1 MVFDSLLRMDTEIN
15 SKINFFPEK
24 FLKKKIQLLV
34 KYHNEGCVIS
44 LLLLSMLV
52 KYHNIITQSCI
63 FEYIL
68 KKLVFSYI
76 VIKDH
81 FGHVTPNRENKMT
94 YKSGTPRPDTSV
106 P

>member
-1 MVFDSLLRMDTEIN
+1 MYLIFFMPFNISIN
-15 SKINFFPEK
+15 TYYELFSFT
-24 FLKKKIQLLV
+24 
-34 KYHNEGCVIS
+34 GRR
-44 LLLLSMLV
+44 
-52 KYHNIITQSCI
+52 
-63 FEYIL
+63 
-68 KKLVFSYI
+68 KLAQI

>member
-1 MVFDSLLRMDTEIN
+1 MPFNISIN
-15 SKINFFPEK
+15 TYYELFSFT
-24 FLKKKIQLLV
+24 
-34 KYHNEGCVIS
+34 GRR
-44 LLLLSMLV
+44 
-52 KYHNIITQSCI
+52 
-63 FEYIL
+63 
-68 KKLVFSYI
+68 KLAQI

>member
-24 FLKKKIQLLV
+24 FLKKKIQFLLIA
-34 KYHNEGCVIS
+34 GRR
-44 LLLLSMLV
+44 
-52 KYHNIITQSCI
+52 
-63 FEYIL
+63 
-68 KKLVFSYI
+68 KLAQI

>member
-24 FLKKKIQLLV
+24 FLKKNIQFLLIA
-34 KYHNEGCVIS
+34 GRR
-44 LLLLSMLV
+44 
-52 KYHNIITQSCI
+52 
-63 FEYIL
+63 
-68 KKLVFSYI
+68 KLAQI

>member
-15 SKINFFPEK
+15 SKINVFPEK
-24 FLKKKIQLLV
+24 FFKKKIQFLLIA
-34 KYHNEGCVIS
+34 GRR
-44 LLLLSMLV
+44 
-52 KYHNIITQSCI
+52 
-63 FEYIL
+63 
-68 KKLVFSYI
+68 KLAQI

>member
-15 SKINFFPEK
+15 LKIIFFPDK
-24 FLKKKIQLLV
+24 FKNKTKQNIQFLLIA
-34 KYHNEGCVIS
+34 GRR
-44 LLLLSMLV
+44 
-52 KYHNIITQSCI
+52 
-63 FEYIL
+63 
-68 KKLVFSYI
+68 KLAQI

>member
-1 MVFDSLLRMDTEIN
+1 MIFDSLLRMDTEIN

-24 FLKKKIQLLV
+24 FKKKKIQFLLIA
-34 KYHNEGCVIS
+34 GRR
-44 LLLLSMLV
+44 
-52 KYHNIITQSCI
+52 
-63 FEYIL
+63 
-68 KKLVFSYI
+68 KLAQI